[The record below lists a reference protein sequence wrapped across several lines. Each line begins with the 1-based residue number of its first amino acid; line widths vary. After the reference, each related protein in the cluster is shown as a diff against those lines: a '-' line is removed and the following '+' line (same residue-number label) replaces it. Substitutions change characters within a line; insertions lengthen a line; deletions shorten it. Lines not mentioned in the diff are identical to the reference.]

1 MRLKP
6 PVTPEAAL
14 EWLKSQVA
22 ESWQVEIT
30 PEVEKGL
37 RVTAEAM
44 AVISALDIPE
54 DAEPL
59 LL

>member
-6 PVTPEAAL
+6 PVTREAAL
-14 EWLKSQVA
+14 EWLKTQVVD
-22 ESWQVEIT
+22 SWQIEIT

-37 RVTAEAM
+37 KVTAEAM
-44 AVISALDIPE
+44 AVISSLDIPE
-54 DAEPL
+54 EAEPL